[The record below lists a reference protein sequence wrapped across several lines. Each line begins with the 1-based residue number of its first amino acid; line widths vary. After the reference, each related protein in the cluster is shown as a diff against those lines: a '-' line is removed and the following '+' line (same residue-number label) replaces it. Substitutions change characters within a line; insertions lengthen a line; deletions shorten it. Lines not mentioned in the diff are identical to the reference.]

1 MRPEKNSFPN
11 TVWSV
16 ENPVEISTNI
26 FYMQKLNICI
36 IFPQDPQD
44 FKILKALEKTRL
56 KSLPAANYIC
66 LTGYITFLQENILE
80 VKYLTVRFIDNKSG

>member
-36 IFPQDPQD
+36 IFPPR
-44 FKILKALEKTRL
+44 FPRL
-56 KSLPAANYIC
+56 
-66 LTGYITFLQENILE
+66 
-80 VKYLTVRFIDNKSG
+80 